1 MKSKRYNKMRKNK
14 SRKNKKGGF
23 FNFFSSNS
31 TVVPSECD
39 PNNLSMIKDTKS
51 MKDNYQ
57 KCCPKGMF
65 GSKNSSPYCKQL
77 DLNFTAGIKG
87 ENDAREYTGFSP
99 EEVYQMKNAEHTF
112 TPDINTP
119 KQKSWYQFWGGKK
132 SRRTRNKRNKY
143 NYSMKNRN

>member
-77 DLNFTAGIKG
+77 NLNYTSALKG
-87 ENDAREYTGFSP
+87 ENEAKEYVGFNP

-119 KQKSWYQFWGGKK
+119 KEKSWYKFWGGKK
-132 SRRTRNKRNKY
+132 SRRRRNKRNKY
-143 NYSMKNRN
+143 NYSSKNRN

>member
-1 MKSKRYNKMRKNK
+1 MKSKRHNKMRKNK

-31 TVVPSECD
+31 TVIPSECD

-57 KCCPKGMF
+57 KCCPKSMF
-65 GSKNSSPYCKQL
+65 GTKNSSPYCKQL

-119 KQKSWYQFWGGKK
+119 KEKSWYKFWGGKK
-132 SRRTRNKRNKY
+132 SRRRRCNKY
-143 NYSMKNRN
+143 NYSRKNRN